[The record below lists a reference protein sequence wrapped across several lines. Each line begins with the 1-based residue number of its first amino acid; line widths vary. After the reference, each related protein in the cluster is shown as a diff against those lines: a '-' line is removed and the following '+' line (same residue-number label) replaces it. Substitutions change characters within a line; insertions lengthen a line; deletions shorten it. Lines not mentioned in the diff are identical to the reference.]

1 MKSTN
6 LCSILCG
13 ILSLFFSTSQST
25 AADISLASSKSP
37 SPAISVRY
45 SNVAIVG
52 NTLTARVQ
60 IYNISGTWVWIAQN
74 ISSPIG
80 PATPLNPN
88 IFLLGPSGVKVF
100 DNVSFQVGSY
110 LQFDT
115 TTPIGVP
122 FNVSDPKCR
131 ALFGVLTIDLMM
143 RGLLTTPLPPDA
155 FDGGSLDPAVDALFD
170 ELLSAS
176 RYFGALYVD
185 LKKGDYVQAAS
196 DLGQILAEVDEFKDI
211 LT

>member
-1 MKSTN
+1 M
-6 LCSILCG
+6 
-13 ILSLFFSTSQST
+13 
-25 AADISLASSKSP
+25 
-37 SPAISVRY
+37 
-45 SNVAIVG
+45 
-52 NTLTARVQ
+52 
-60 IYNISGTWVWIAQN
+60 
-74 ISSPIG
+74 
-80 PATPLNPN
+80 
-88 IFLLGPSGVKVF
+88 
-100 DNVSFQVGSY
+100 
-110 LQFDT
+110 
-115 TTPIGVP
+115 
-122 FNVSDPKCR
+122 
-131 ALFGVLTIDLMM
+131 LTIDLMM